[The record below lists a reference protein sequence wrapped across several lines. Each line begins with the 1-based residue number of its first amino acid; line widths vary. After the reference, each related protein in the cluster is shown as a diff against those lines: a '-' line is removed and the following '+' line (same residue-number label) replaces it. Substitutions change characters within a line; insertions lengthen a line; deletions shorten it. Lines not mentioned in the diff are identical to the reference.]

1 MVRLCLY
8 PPSIEEKLMK
18 PARYLIAIILL
29 CLAGLA
35 TTATTATAA
44 DVPQG
49 FAAPF
54 VQTRTLPGFDDPL
67 VSHGEMRFSADGGFH
82 WQIDKPYHY
91 VFDMQGDEAHE
102 ELPDGTRRTLKP
114 DQTPWLKAVQ
124 RMFVGALSGD
134 EAQLARYFEVEITPL
149 ADGRRMSLVPKPG
162 AMAKVVKRIQVTESA
177 PGQPRHMVI
186 DEVSGAHMDIR
197 FSPHDAASGN

>member
-1 MVRLCLY
+1 M
-8 PPSIEEKLMK
+8 KLVHH
-18 PARYLIAIILL
+18 LIIIVLASL
-29 CLAGLA
+29 ACLAV
-35 TTATTATAA
+35 TATATDA
-44 DVPQG
+44 PQD

-54 VQTRTLPGFDDPL
+54 VQTRTLPGFDQPL

-91 VFDMQGDEAHE
+91 VFDMLGDEAHE
-102 ELPDGTRRTLKP
+102 ELPDGTRRTLKS

-134 EAQLARYFEVEITPL
+134 QAQLARYFEVDIKAL
-149 ADGRRMSLVPKPG
+149 KDGRTMTLVPKPG
-162 AMAKVVKRIQVTESA
+162 AMAKVVKRIEVTETT
-177 PGQPRHMVI
+177 PGHPSRMVI

-197 FSPHDAASGN
+197 FMANDTVAGN